1 LKWCFDHFFVGKKQ
15 TIYFT
20 TTGAILMIIEQLNSD
35 FGIAGQLEVVEGAGG
50 FPFIKINH
58 PQAQALISVYSG
70 QVLAFRPQHTPQDL
84 MFLSDKAYYQAGKAI
99 KGGVPICWPWF
110 GPDPQ
115 GLGRSAHGF
124 VRNRLWNLKASQVT
138 AAGEVQVSLG
148 LTDTEETRALWPQ
161 AFELDLVVT
170 VAQELTIELTTLNT
184 DSETFSITQALHTY
198 FQVGDIG
205 QTQVLGLEDIAYIDK
220 VEQGVNKVQKGP
232 VLIHSEVDRIYTH
245 VANPLVIVDPQLQRR
260 IAITSQGSHT
270 AVVWNPGPAICAQ
283 MADLEDDAYQNFICV
298 ETANAGEELVTLR
311 PGEVASLVAVYS
323 VEQD

>member
-1 LKWCFDHFFVGKKQ
+1 
-15 TIYFT
+15 
-20 TTGAILMIIEQLNSD
+20 
-35 FGIAGQLEVVEGAGG
+35 
-50 FPFIKINH
+50 
-58 PQAQALISVYSG
+58 
-70 QVLAFRPQHTPQDL
+70 
-84 MFLSDKAYYQAGKAI
+84 
-99 KGGVPICWPWF
+99 
-110 GPDPQ
+110 
-115 GLGRSAHGF
+115 
-124 VRNRLWNLKASQVT
+124 
-138 AAGEVQVSLG
+138 
-148 LTDTEETRALWPQ
+148 
-161 AFELDLVVT
+161 
-170 VAQELTIELTTLNT
+170 VAQELSIELTYLHT
-184 DSETFSITQALHTY
+184 DSETFFITPALHTY